1 MFSQENPGGGI
12 VFDSEPFGQRA
23 VRLGLATSEQVRLA
37 LQTQS
42 IMAEKSGLIGEIL
55 VEMGWLDPQD
65 YVSLV
70 QELLDDDEAGKAH
83 NDIQERFVKRT
94 LECGYADENRI
105 AEARKIQEG
114 FTRKIRL
121 IGQVMVDMGFI
132 TTEECRKI
140 IETYPEP

>member
-1 MFSQENPGGGI
+1 M
-12 VFDSEPFGQRA
+12 FDSEPFGQRA

-42 IMAEKSGLIGEIL
+42 MMAEKSGLIGEIL

-65 YVSLV
+65 YMSLV
-70 QELLDDDEAGKAH
+70 QDLLENDEAGKAH
-83 NDIQERFVKRT
+83 SDIQERFVKHA
-94 LECGYADENRI
+94 LERGYADEKRI

-114 FTRKIRL
+114 FTRKMRL
-121 IGQVMVDMGFI
+121 IGQIMVDMNFL

-140 IETYPEP
+140 IETYPQR